1 MRLRVRLL
9 VGTIPP
15 AVAVLVAL
23 AFAVG
28 PLRAARGAGPGVTRP
43 NIVVI
48 LSDDQ
53 RWDTLGEMKNVERLL
68 AAHGVTFTNAFVTTS
83 VCCPSRATILTG
95 QYSHDTGVLQNFGPA
110 SYPAFHDGSTL
121 PVWLSAAGYRT
132 ALVGKYLNDYPI
144 YGHDRIP
151 PGWSKW
157 WAIDSRPETRYYDYV
172 LNENG
177 RRVPYGIAPSDYSTT
192 VLGGKAA
199 RFARTAREPF
209 FLYFAPIAPHP
220 TAVPAPRDI
229 SAPLVIPGPRPDFNE
244 RDISD
249 KPWHRIYKRVLSPRA
264 VSYLNK
270 SIEGRQLRTLREL
283 DRQVG
288 ALVHTLEQRG
298 VLDHTII
305 VFASDNGFLWGEHRL
320 GGKIWPY
327 EESIRVPLVIRVP
340 WQDGGPRKDAHL
352 VLNLDFASTIAQ
364 LAGVTPGL
372 PQKGRSLVPLL
383 HGRSPP
389 VAARL
394 PGRVPRRQ
402 PALQQRAASLP
413 GGAHDALALR
423 RIPER
428 LARAVRPQDRSVRAQ
443 ERGPSAGAGGDAE
456 AGSPPGC
463 TRSPARSPARGHD
476 RTGITAPSTTRTRAP

>member
-1 MRLRVRLL
+1 M
-9 VGTIPP
+9 
-15 AVAVLVAL
+15 AVLLAL
-23 AFAVG
+23 AFALG
-28 PLRAARGAGPGVTRP
+28 PPRAARGAGPAVTRP

-53 RWDTLGEMKNVERLL
+53 RWDTLGRMKNVERLL

-110 SYPAFHDGSTL
+110 SYPAFRDSSTL
-121 PVWLSAAGYRT
+121 PVWLSAAGYRDG
-132 ALVGKYLNDYPI
+132 ARRQVPERLSDLRARQHPA
-144 YGHDRIP
+144 
-151 PGWSKW
+151 GWSKW
-157 WAIDSRPETRYYDYV
+157 WAIDSRPETRYYDYI

-177 RRVPYGIAPSDYSTT
+177 RQVHYGVAPPTT
-192 VLGGKAA
+192 RRPSSAA
-199 RFARTAREPF
+199 RPRIRAEARRSRSSSTSRRSPRIRPRSRRRRTSRRRS
-209 FLYFAPIAPHP
+209 FL
-220 TAVPAPRDI
+220 PR
-229 SAPLVIPGPRPDFNE
+229 PRPDFNE

-264 VSYLNK
+264 VSFLNR

-352 VLNLDFASTIAQ
+352 VLNLDFASTIAE
-364 LAGVTPGL
+364 LAGVTPAC
-372 PQKGRSLVPLL
+372 RRRDAASCRCYTA
-383 HGRSPP
+383 RSPP
-389 VAARL
+389 WRHDFLVEYLGVSQLFNSGPPPSRRCARRAGSTSSTGTAGGSCTTSGTTRTSSE
-394 PGRVPRRQ
+394 PSRGRRRW
-402 PALQQRAASLP
+402 
-413 GGAHDALALR
+413 R
-423 RIPER
+423 R
-428 LARAVRPQDRSVRAQ
+428 
-443 ERGPSAGAGGDAE
+443 RGP
-456 AGSPPGC
+456 GSRPGC
-463 TRSPARSPARGHD
+463 TRSPARSAASLRFTWKPRGRD
-476 RTGITAPSTTRTRAP
+476 AA